1 MDRLLNSG
9 KDLTAKEIAEVEEF
23 IFNNQCVISES
34 RLSHYKCLAAIRS
47 NVVRH

>member
-9 KDLTAKEIAEVEEF
+9 KDLIAKEIAEVEEF

-34 RLSHYKCLAAIRS
+34 RLNHYKYLAAIRS